1 MCFEKAFDSVHRGS
15 LWNVMR
21 SYGIPDKLVR
31 VIAVIYAR
39 FECAVEDGNLTSDWF
54 MIKSGVKQ
62 GCMMSRFLFLLC
74 LDWVTRKAT
83 ASKRRGIRWNFTTV
97 LEDLDFGDEISLLS
111 SKFNNLHKKTG
122 RLAEE
127 AVRVGTKT
135 LMREI
140 VRH

>member
-1 MCFEKAFDSVHRGS
+1 
-15 LWNVMR
+15 
-21 SYGIPDKLVR
+21 
-31 VIAVIYAR
+31 
-39 FECAVEDGNLTSDWF
+39 
-54 MIKSGVKQ
+54 
-62 GCMMSRFLFLLC
+62 MMSRFLFLLC

-97 LEDLDFGDEISLLS
+97 LEDLDFADEISLLS
-111 SKFNNLHKKTG
+111 SKFNNLQKKTG

-127 AVRVGTKT
+127 AVRVGTKK